1 MSLFEINV
9 TINAPELVGAI
20 NNLAE
25 AFKGGI
31 SVTKEDTKLD
41 KASQKVKAV
50 ADKKTTKIVEVP
62 EKDEPAEQEQ
72 PETESEDA
80 IQEEYTLEDVRAALK
95 DLADTKGK
103 EAAKGVLTALGVK
116 SVSNLQPEQFAEA
129 MQLVKEA

>member
-31 SVTKEDTKLD
+31 SATKEDTKLD
-41 KASQKVKAV
+41 KTAQKLKAAV
-50 ADKKTTKIVEVP
+50 DKKTTKIVEVP
-62 EKDEPAEQEQ
+62 EEPEVQ
-72 PETESEDA
+72 PETETEGDTL
-80 IQEEYTLEDVRAALK
+80 EEYTLEEVRVALK
-95 DLADTKGK
+95 DLAGAKGK

-129 MQLVKEA
+129 MQLIKEA